1 MGDQSLVSQ
10 ETRARVR
17 SAVTPI
23 AVGAGRLG
31 FTPNTL
37 TITGFLISILAAAV
51 AANGA
56 WVGAALLVVFGG
68 SFDMLDGGLARAQNR
83 VTRFGAFLDSTLDR
97 WGEGVVYIGI
107 VAGASA
113 AGYVAGAVLAAL
125 AAVCSFQ
132 VSYTRAKAESLNLHG
147 EVGIAP
153 RAERLVVLTAGLLA
167 AGLDGGLVAEARGRL
182 WLALALGAI
191 SVTASIT
198 AVQRTLHVRKQLNIE
213 DAASAPAEAR

>member
-17 SAVTPI
+17 GAVTPI
-23 AVGAGRLG
+23 AIWTGKIGL
-31 FTPNTL
+31 TPNAL
-37 TITGFLISILAAAV
+37 TVIGFGISAVAAV
-51 AANGA
+51 AAA
-56 WVGAALLVVFGG
+56 AQLWIAAAALVIFGG

-113 AGYVAGAVLAAL
+113 AGFVAGAVLAAA
-125 AAVCSFQ
+125 AAVSSFQ
-132 VSYTRAKAESLNLHG
+132 VSYTRAKAESLKLHG

-153 RAERLVVLTAGLLA
+153 RAERLVLLTIGLVA
-167 AGLDGGLVAEARGRL
+167 AGLDGGIVAGARGQI
-182 WLALALGAI
+182 WLAVALGI
-191 SVTASIT
+191 IFVTASIT
-198 AVQRTLHVRKQLNIE
+198 AVQRTWHVRTQLRKE
-213 DAASAPAEAR
+213 EQGEQ